1 MFYLMLALVGCPGFH
16 RYCRPCGPASTAN
29 SVLPKMTATNL
40 WTGAVLPPVVDGLL
54 SVGPLQGHDSAL
66 VLLTLAATER

>member
-1 MFYLMLALVGCPGFH
+1 
-16 RYCRPCGPASTAN
+16 
-29 SVLPKMTATNL
+29 MTATNL

-66 VLLTLAATER
+66 VMLTLAATER